1 MLSVLVLGVGAF
13 WEISST
19 SIIMPGEGLAR
30 AVSVGVKIPF
40 PTAKIWGD
48 SSMVMVPVLLAL
60 AVFHSL
66 TGIREGTIIAVF
78 LVGHIVL

>member
-1 MLSVLVLGVGAF
+1 MLSVLVLGVGVF

-19 SIIMPGEGLAR
+19 FIIMPGEGLAR
-30 AVSVGVKIPF
+30 VVSIGVKIPF
-40 PTAKIWGD
+40 STAKIWGD